1 MKNTLKF
8 IIGAVVGVIIT
19 GVMVLIFRKKN

>member
-1 MKNTLKF
+1 MKNALKF
-8 IIGAVVGVIIT
+8 IIGAVFGAIIT